1 LKAGQAK
8 ATVAGLHGESDADL
22 LAASARQD
30 ASAFRRLVDRHY
42 APVYR
47 VVWRL
52 TRGHADSEDIA
63 QEAFLRLWN
72 NPGQLRE
79 ASALRSWLM
88 RVASN
93 LAIDRLRIQPLQ
105 AIDGAE
111 ETADSRVGAE
121 ERQLQNW
128 ARRRIDAAISKLPE
142 RQRLALAMVHFEQMS
157 NGAAAEAMELSVDA
171 LESLLARARRALKTE
186 LAEDRRDLLS
196 AVTMEGNMS

>member
-1 LKAGQAK
+1 
-8 ATVAGLHGESDADL
+8 
-22 LAASARQD
+22 
-30 ASAFRRLVDRHY
+30 
-42 APVYR
+42 
-47 VVWRL
+47 
-52 TRGHADSEDIA
+52 
-63 QEAFLRLWN
+63 
-72 NPGQLRE
+72 
-79 ASALRSWLM
+79 M

-93 LAIDRLRIQPLQ
+93 LAIDRLRGQPLQ
-105 AIDGAE
+105 AIDAAE

-128 ARRRIDAAISKLPE
+128 ARRRIDAAIAKLPE

-171 LESLLARARRALKTE
+171 LESLLARARRTLKTE